1 MLLIFLSLI
10 CANKNVYICVCV
22 CLYSRFLIVAWFA
35 QICVITV
42 LVQSFAWVWVEGDLV
57 VKVCMCD
64 RERDGRDAGEHSN
77 SSLGISH
84 QECSFSPRAVQA

>member
-1 MLLIFLSLI
+1 M
-10 CANKNVYICVCV
+10 CVCV

-42 LVQSFAWVWVEGDLV
+42 LVQSFAWVGVEGDLV

-64 RERDGRDAGEHSN
+64 RERERERWKRWGGSIVIQALGLVTRNVHSP
-77 SSLGISH
+77 L
-84 QECSFSPRAVQA
+84 VQFRLK